1 MEPPACLIAADDI
14 RRALAGVPDPVAL
27 LEGLFA
33 LAPFGLQIYSASGR
47 SLVVNQAFLD
57 LFGSQPPPEYDVL
70 RDEIAERSGLLQ
82 LIRRAFEGQVV
93 RLPVTWYDPRELRQ
107 VHVERGN
114 RVAIDTT
121 VFPLFDRQGAV
132 SHVAFVFKDVTAE
145 QQTKET
151 LEAERDLLS
160 AIIEQSG
167 DGVLVVDD
175 DLRVRIVNREAQ
187 RQGMRPAGERVDTHI
202 DNAFDA
208 SGRPMAFEDLPV
220 ARALRGEPA
229 TAVVAVQG
237 ADGVTRKLNARGTP
251 LRGKDGRVRGAV
263 ITTRDETA
271 RLEREEQAARTAHFR
286 EQFIGVL
293 GHDLRTPLTAIA
305 AGAGLILRHTELPLG
320 VTTTATRIASAADRM
335 KRMIADVLDFAQARL
350 GGGVPVSPRP
360 VELGDILE
368 QVADEV
374 SAGHSGRQIERELSG
389 NLSGSFDPDRIAQLL
404 RNLLENA
411 VAYGPRTEPVRIEA
425 HGDANGVLLAVENSG
440 SEIPEDERPHLFAPF
455 RRGRSSESHAQRG
468 LGLGLFIVDQIA
480 RAHGG
485 QVSVRSAQG
494 RTRFEVRLPRHR

>member
-1 MEPPACLIAADDI
+1 MIAAEDI
-14 RRALAGVPDPVAL
+14 SRALAGVPDPVAL

-33 LAPFGLQIYSASGR
+33 LAPFGLQIYSVSGR
-47 SLVVNQAFLD
+47 SLAVNQAFLD
-57 LFGSQPPPEYDVL
+57 LFGSAPPPEYNVL
-70 RDEIAERSGLLQ
+70 SDDIAERNGLLAT
-82 LIRRAFEGQVV
+82 IRQAFAGRVV
-93 RLPVTWYDPRELRQ
+93 RLPVTWYDPRELRK
-107 VHVERGN
+107 VRVEQGN

-121 VFPLFDRQGAV
+121 FFPLFDRQGAV
-132 SHVAFVFKDVTAE
+132 THVAVVFKDVTAE
-145 QQTKET
+145 QQAKEAV
-151 LEAERDLLS
+151 EAERDLLS

-167 DGVLVVDD
+167 DGILVVDD
-175 DLRVRIVNREAQ
+175 ELHVRIVNREAQ
-187 RQGMRPAGERVDTHI
+187 RQGVRPAGERVDTHI
-202 DNAFDA
+202 DNAFDLT
-208 SGRPMAFEDLPV
+208 GRPMAFEDLPV
-220 ARALRGEPA
+220 SRALRGEPA
-229 TAVVAVQG
+229 SAVVAVRG
-237 ADGVTRKLNARGTP
+237 PDGMTRKLSARGTP

-271 RLEREEQAARTAHFR
+271 RLDREEQAARTAHFR

-305 AGAGLILRHTELPLG
+305 AGAGLILRHSDVPSG

-335 KRMIADVLDFAQARL
+335 KRMIADVLDFTQARL

-360 VELGDILE
+360 VDLGTILE

-374 SAGHSGRQIERELSG
+374 TAGHSGRQILRDVSG
-389 NLSGSFDPDRIAQLL
+389 DLSGSFDPDRIAQLL
-404 RNLLENA
+404 GNLLENA
-411 VAYGPRTEPVRIEA
+411 AAYGPPTEPVRIEA
-425 HGDANGVLLAVENSG
+425 RGDADGVLLAVENSG

-485 QVSVRSAQG
+485 QVSVSSAQG